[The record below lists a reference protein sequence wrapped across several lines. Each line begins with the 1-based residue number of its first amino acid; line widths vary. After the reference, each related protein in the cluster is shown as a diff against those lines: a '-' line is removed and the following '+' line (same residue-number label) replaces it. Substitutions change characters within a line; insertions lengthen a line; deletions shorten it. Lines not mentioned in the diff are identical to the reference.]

1 MGRSNENEHDGGAF
15 SRFRRS
21 RSADRTTSSRVRYSR
36 WDGSQTGFELD
47 AYDVFGEIT
56 DDLLYHGD
64 LNAALRRMLQSG
76 FEDRN
81 GEELMGLR
89 EMLEQLRRKRR
100 EQLEQYN
107 LGGVFD
113 DIAQELRDV
122 IDQERQSLDDLA

>member
-1 MGRSNENEHDGGAF
+1 MTQDAGDAQGADDATGG
-15 SRFRRS
+15 
-21 RSADRTTSSRVRYSR
+21 SADQAKPRRRGFAEARAARKERARRKNLGPTVAYSR

-81 GEELMGLR
+81 GERIKFE
-89 EMLEQLRRKRR
+89 
-100 EQLEQYN
+100 
-107 LGGVFD
+107 VT
-113 DIAQELRDV
+113 I
-122 IDQERQSLDDLA
+122 